1 MIIIKKLT
9 LAKVPAGSTLEQH
22 VNDQIARDP
31 QLSAARL
38 VAIHEIDHRVDVEP
52 TNSGSSVGTLL
63 PTALRLY
70 FEA

>member
-9 LAKVPAGSTLEQH
+9 LNKVPEDTTLEQH
-22 VNDQIARDP
+22 VNDQIERDP

-38 VAIHEIDHRVDVEP
+38 VAIHEIDHRVEVKP
-52 TNSGSSVGTLL
+52 TVSGSSIGTLQ

-70 FEA
+70 FDA